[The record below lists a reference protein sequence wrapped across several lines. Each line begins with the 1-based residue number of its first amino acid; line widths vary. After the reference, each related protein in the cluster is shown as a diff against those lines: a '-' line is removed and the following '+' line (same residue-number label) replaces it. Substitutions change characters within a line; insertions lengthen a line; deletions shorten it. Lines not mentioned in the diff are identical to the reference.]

1 MALPGRIL
9 YLVSGISELSFL
21 YLPNICC
28 PYAGRPR
35 GCVSPRN
42 DKIMLHRYTD
52 SDTGAVFADCKV
64 PLDGQG
70 TLIMYSVCLD
80 YFNIRFFLP
89 YCLINLFI
97 IATTI

>member
-1 MALPGRIL
+1 M
-9 YLVSGISELSFL
+9 
-21 YLPNICC
+21 
-28 PYAGRPR
+28 
-35 GCVSPRN
+35 SPRN

-52 SDTGAVFADCKV
+52 SDTRGAVFADCKV